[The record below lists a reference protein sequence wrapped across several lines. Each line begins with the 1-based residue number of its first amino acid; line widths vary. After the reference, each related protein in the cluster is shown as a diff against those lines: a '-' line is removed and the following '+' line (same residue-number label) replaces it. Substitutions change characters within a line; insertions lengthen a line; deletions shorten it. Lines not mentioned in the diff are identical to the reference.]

1 MIHDA
6 MMSPRSHPTA
16 GHDDR
21 RDAQRALLP
30 LEVTLLWH
38 HDPGQVLRFHAVDV
52 SDGGLRVRSS
62 LPLVEGMTG
71 MVLNL
76 LPRGEPVN
84 RSVLVVWARPSRSGQ
99 GHEAGLRFF

>member
-6 MMSPRSHPTA
+6 MLSSRVQPGLA
-16 GHDDR
+16 HDDR
-21 RDAQRALLP
+21 RDSQRAPLP
-30 LEVTLLWH
+30 MEVTLLWH
-38 HDPGQVLRFHAVDV
+38 HDPGQVLRFHAIDV
-52 SDGGLRVRSS
+52 SDGGLRLRST

-76 LPRGEPVN
+76 LPRGEPIN
-84 RSVLVVWARPSRSGQ
+84 RSVLVVWARAARSGG